1 MHRVT
6 MLSLK
11 ELPDKSLVG
20 WISAF
25 MLALCYNILCSSHHL
40 PLRGACM
47 KAGVCPSLSCW
58 KIPREK
64 VSGFKTQYFQT

>member
-25 MLALCYNILCSSHHL
+25 TLALCYNILSFL
-40 PLRGACM
+40 ITYPLGDL
-47 KAGVCPSLSCW
+47 V
-58 KIPREK
+58 
-64 VSGFKTQYFQT
+64 